1 MTLLFLN
8 SIGTGEFVLII
19 FVILMLFGSKGLPEF
34 TKNIAKGMREI
45 KGASDEIRRD
55 IQNSALEMR
64 RDLNVPTID
73 ELSKTSELKEIEGLI
88 KIEEEKPKSTDPIS
102 EILSDDPIKP
112 ESTSNSEGQV
122 YTKKS

>member
-19 FVILMLFGSKGLPEF
+19 FVILMLFGSKGLPDF
-34 TKNIAKGMREI
+34 AKNIAKGMREI

-73 ELSKTSELKEIEGLI
+73 ELSKTDGLKEIEDLV
-88 KIEEEKPKSTDPIS
+88 KI
-102 EILSDDPIKP
+102 DDVPAKA
-112 ESTSNSEGQV
+112 SNPQQSGSQIDQPVNDNPSKSEGSV
-122 YTKKS
+122 YSNKG

>member
-55 IQNSALEMR
+55 IQNSAVEMK
-64 RDLNVPTID
+64 RDLNIPTID
-73 ELSKTSELKEIEGLI
+73 ELTKTSELKEVEDLV
-88 KIEEEKPKSTDPIS
+88 KLEEETKTINSNQPI
-102 EILSDDPIKP
+102 LDMKKSDDDSPSK
-112 ESTSNSEGQV
+112 SEGSV
-122 YTKKS
+122 YSNKG

>member
-8 SIGTGEFVLII
+8 SIGTGEFVLIL

-55 IQNSALEMR
+55 IQNSAVEMK
-64 RDLNVPTID
+64 RDLNIPTID
-73 ELSKTSELKEIEGLI
+73 ELTKTSDLKEIEDLV
-88 KIEEEKPKSTDPIS
+88 KLDDETKKLDSSQSSLDAEKSANDSPSK
-102 EILSDDPIKP
+102 
-112 ESTSNSEGQV
+112 SEGSV
-122 YTKKS
+122 YSNKG